1 MTSTYAI
8 DPMAIAAQSARAAER
23 SAAGEGPEL
32 ASWLRGGKTLE
43 FDALAALLVSEEVST
58 DELLEIARQRREAAD
73 GPRAVETFSPLYL
86 TNECD
91 GECLMCG
98 MRRFNADLH
107 RETSDA
113 DTSRRQLEI
122 LYQRGMRGVALLT
135 GEYRRGKRR
144 EEMMARTRSA
154 LCDALDQGF
163 THVLINVGS
172 LEVEDY
178 DSLLADLPR
187 WGDGRLVQHLTMCT
201 FQETYDPGVYERFMG
216 SSDDNPRADFQRRL
230 ENFDRAVDAGRRSV
244 NPGVLLGLNR
254 DLPFEVI
261 ALAGH
266 VQHLLGRG
274 LTVYISLPRLRKA
287 SGAEHRAGVSDDD
300 LARVVSLFSA
310 QFPEANVVISTRE
323 PPEIQQR
330 LLPVIGVLTAGSPGV
345 APYDEASARFDIKA
359 SQFEVSDQRPFE
371 VILGDCLAIGTK
383 IEGYEPV
390 SPPPEQVR

>member
-1 MTSTYAI
+1 MTKVFAI
-8 DPMAIAAQSARAAER
+8 DPIAVAAQSARAAER
-23 SAAGEGPEL
+23 STAGEGPEF
-32 ASWLRGGKTLE
+32 ASRLRVGKTLE
-43 FDALAALLVSEEVST
+43 LDALAALFLSEEVST
-58 DELLEIARQRREAAD
+58 DELLEIARQRREADD

-113 DTSRRQLEI
+113 DTSRKQLEI

-135 GEYRRGKRR
+135 GEYHRGKQRD
-144 EEMMARTRSA
+144 EMMTRTRAA
-154 LCDALDQGF
+154 LCDAFDEGF

-187 WGDGRLVQHLTMCT
+187 RDDGKLVQQLTMCT
-201 FQETYDPGVYERFMG
+201 FQETYDPEVYARFMG
-216 SSDDNPRADFQRRL
+216 SSDDNPRADSQRRL
-230 ENFDRAVDAGRRSV
+230 ENFDRAADAGMRSV

-254 DLPFEVI
+254 DLAFEII

-266 VQHLLGRG
+266 VQHLLERG
-274 LTVYISLPRLRKA
+274 MAVYISLPRLRKA
-287 SGAEHRAGVSDDD
+287 SGAERRAGVSDDD

-310 QFPEANVVISTRE
+310 QFPETKVVLSTRE
-323 PPEIQQR
+323 PPKIQQR

-345 APYDEASARFDIKA
+345 APYSEASARFDIEA

-371 VILGDCLAIGTK
+371 VILGDCLAIGAK

-390 SPPPEQVR
+390 APLREQVG

>member
-8 DPMAIAAQSARAAER
+8 DPIAIAARNARAAER
-23 SAAGEGPEL
+23 SAAGEGPGL
-32 ASWLRGGKTLE
+32 ATLLCAGKTLE
-43 FDALAALLVSEEVST
+43 LDALAALFLSKEVPT
-58 DELLEIARQRREAAD
+58 EQLLEIARQRREADD

-98 MRRFNADLH
+98 MRRFNSDLS
-107 RETSDA
+107 RETSDT

-122 LYQRGMRGVALLT
+122 LHQRGMRGVALLT
-135 GEYRRGKRR
+135 GEYRRGKQRD
-144 EEMMARTRSA
+144 EMMARTRSA

-187 WGDGRLVQHLTMCT
+187 RDDGKLAQHLTMCT
-201 FQETYDPGVYERFMG
+201 FQETYDPEVYARFMG

-230 ENFDRAVDAGRRSV
+230 ENFDRAVDAGMRSA
-244 NPGVLLGLNR
+244 NPGVLLGLNQ
-254 DLPFEVI
+254 DLAFELI

-266 VQHLLGRG
+266 VQHLLECGM
-274 LTVYISLPRLRKA
+274 TVYISLPRLRKA

-300 LARVVSLFSA
+300 LARVVSLMSA
-310 QFPEANVVISTRE
+310 QFPEAKVVISTRE
-323 PPEIQQR
+323 SPEIQQR

-371 VILGDCLAIGTK
+371 VILGDCLAIGAK

-390 SPPPEQVR
+390 APPREQVG